1 MNRWAVGAVALFTS
15 SLIRAA
21 EVPFFE
27 QAVASGSLPPVE
39 QRLPVTP
46 LLGEDT
52 LEREPGRYGG
62 ELKLL
67 MSRSKDIRLMTVYG
81 YARLVRYND
90 RFELVP
96 DMLES
101 VEVREGR
108 EFTLRLREG
117 HRWSD
122 GHPFTSEDFRY
133 YWDDVANDPELA
145 SMGLPREL
153 LVEGK
158 PPTFDVIDPLT
169 VRYTWHA
176 PHPGFLLSLA
186 GTRPFY
192 IYRPAHFMRQFHKNY
207 ADPDELA
214 KKVEQA
220 SARNWSSLHYRNDRA
235 YRANVPERPTLQP
248 WRNTTTPPASR
259 FIFERNP
266 YFHRVDAEGR
276 QLPYIDKVI
285 IDITAKELVP
295 AKVASGDAN
304 LQLRYL
310 SMGDYTFLR
319 EHEVRGDYYVAH
331 WKSAR
336 GSELTLYPNLNAKD
350 PVWRALNRS
359 VAYRRALSLA
369 IDRHEINEVVYF
381 GLAQGGPNT
390 VLPDSSLYKPEFAR
404 AQRRDV
410 DAANALLDGLG
421 LTERNRRGIRLLPDG
436 RPMELII
443 HTAGERSTEVDV
455 LELIRDHWR
464 ELGIQVFI
472 RPSQRDVFRKRVQ
485 GGEAVMSTWY
495 GLDNALASADMN
507 PRELAPHS
515 DYDLNWPSWG
525 AHRMNGSGEPA
536 DDPHVQQL
544 IALHD
549 DWERAPDRAGRE
561 AAWRKMLRIHHE
573 QVFNIGTVS
582 GVLQPVVM
590 SNALRNVPR
599 KAWYSWEP
607 SAVFGVYRPDLF
619 FFGAEE
625 AS

>member
-1 MNRWAVGAVALFTS
+1 MIRPLAVGASFWLLSVAS
-15 SLIRAA
+15 AG
-21 EVPFFE
+21 EVPYFAS
-27 QAVASGSLPPVE
+27 AVDSGELPAVE
-39 QRLPVTP
+39 NRLPDDP

-52 LEREPGRYGG
+52 LSREPGRYGG

-90 RFELVP
+90 NFELVP
-96 DMLES
+96 DILQA
-101 VEVREGR
+101 VDVREGR
-108 EFTLRLREG
+108 EFTLRLRPG

-145 SMGLPREL
+145 AKGLPREL
-153 LVEGK
+153 LVEGE
-158 PPTFDVIDPLT
+158 PPVFEVLDDYT
-169 VRYTWHA
+169 VRYTWPA

-186 GTRPFY
+186 GPRPYY
-192 IYRPAHFMRQFHKNY
+192 IYRPAHFMRQFHQKY
-207 ADPDELA
+207 ADPETLA
-214 KKVEQA
+214 NMVEEA

-248 WRNTTTPPASR
+248 WRNTVTPPASR

-285 IDITAKELVP
+285 IDITAKDLVP

-319 EHEVRGDYYVAH
+319 EHEVRGDYRVAH
-331 WKSAR
+331 WRSAR
-336 GSELTLYPNLNAKD
+336 GSELALYPNLNASD
-350 PVWRALNRS
+350 PAWRALNRN
-359 VAYRRALSLA
+359 AKYRHALSLA
-369 IDRHEINEVVYF
+369 IDRHEINEVVFF
-381 GLAQGGPNT
+381 GLAKKVPNT
-390 VLPDSSLYKPEFAR
+390 VLPASSLFEDKFIAGTE
-404 AQRRDV
+404 RDV
-410 DAANALLDGLG
+410 ETANRLLDEVG

-443 HTAGERSTEVDV
+443 HTAGERSAEVDM
-455 LELIRDHWR
+455 LELIRDHWQQI
-464 ELGIQVFI
+464 GIKVFI

-485 GGEAVMSTWY
+485 SGDAVMSTWY
-495 GLDNALASADMN
+495 GLDNALPTADMN
-507 PRELAPHS
+507 PRELAPYS
-515 DYDLNWPSWG
+515 DYDLSWPSWG
-525 AHRMNGSGEPA
+525 ANRMNGCGEPA
-536 DDPHVQQL
+536 DDPYVQQL

-549 DWERAPDRAGRE
+549 QWETAPDRAGRE
-561 AAWRKMLRIHHE
+561 AAWRRMLDIHHE
-573 QVFNIGTVS
+573 QLFSIGTVA

-590 SNALRNVPR
+590 SNALRNVPED
-599 KAWYSWEP
+599 AWYSWEP

-619 FFGAEE
+619 YFDPE
-625 AS
+625 AAS